1 MEDMFGLAGK
11 TAIVWGGG
19 QSMGEA
25 YALRLARVGCNV
37 AVVDLVAE
45 RAETVAEKVRKL
57 GLQSV
62 GLTADA
68 RDPASVEAAVER
80 TERELGPLQAMATII
95 GMAQH
100 WGPVLEMSLEQWRDD
115 NSLNLETFLLTA
127 QAAARRM
134 VRHGSGAIVGTVSI
148 SGLTSAPA
156 HAAYGAAKAGIAN
169 LIRSMAAELGPNI
182 RVNGVAP
189 GPVAT
194 LRVAKEF
201 GAEGAKTFP
210 MPRLPMQRSASVD
223 EMAKAGLFLLSDLAS
238 YVTGHTL
245 PVEGGWQAA
254 YLVGRES

>member
-11 TAIVWGGG
+11 VAIVWGGG

-25 YALRLARVGCNV
+25 YALRLARVGCDV

-45 RAETVAEKVRKL
+45 RAETVAGKVREL
-57 GLQSV
+57 GRRSV
-62 GLTADA
+62 GLSANA
-68 RDPASVEAAVER
+68 RDPAAVEAAVEAA
-80 TERELGPLQAMATII
+80 ERELGPLKAMATII

-100 WGPVLEMSLEQWRDD
+100 WGPMLEMSLEQWRDD
-115 NSLNLETFLLTA
+115 GGMNLETFFLTA

-134 VRHGSGAIVGTVSI
+134 VKNGGGAIVGTVSI
-148 SGLTSAPA
+148 SGLTSAPT

-169 LIRSMAAELGPNI
+169 LIRSMAAELGPDI

-194 LRVAKEF
+194 LRVSQQLAKDSS
-201 GAEGAKTFP
+201 GSFP
-210 MPRLPMQRSASVD
+210 MPLLPMKRAGTVD

-254 YLVGRES
+254 YLVGRNL